1 MNPVNT
7 DKNKINRISFMVIDG
22 FNIKKGTIKDVTKN
36 CLNLLEKEK
45 KCFVLIICSEQN
57 NLVDREKE
65 IKSILNSRDSFNIID
80 SFDVEKK
87 GIQKEN
93 GDVGK

>member
-1 MNPVNT
+1 MKPVNT

-45 KCFVLIICSEQN
+45 KCFVFTN
-57 NLVDREKE
+57 
-65 IKSILNSRDSFNIID
+65 FID
-80 SFDVEKK
+80 SL
-87 GIQKEN
+87 IQPFSSSGGHEN
-93 GDVGK
+93 FILF